1 MLRLEPFGSVLLG
14 LVSFRWRTLSCVM
27 LGLLGAA
34 LPAAAQVTTANEWS
48 DRSRMT
54 SYVDDQRQLERDLL
68 AVGKRDDY
76 RAFIEKR
83 GYLVTAVNEDSDH
96 KLEFE
101 VVKAGRSHEV
111 LLGFERK
118 RGAADAIDVSS
129 NVWLADSTRQ
139 ALNKPGWR
147 PDNVKFDADAAIKVR
162 DSNHLSAWTAEKK
175 DLELVLV
182 VGRTTPH
189 YQSVLQ
195 EKGYQITASN
205 DTLPTYAE
213 YEIVKAGQSFELQ
226 IERDVTT
233 GRAISVNV
241 EANIW
246 RAKGTKEALGEK

>member
-1 MLRLEPFGSVLLG
+1 MFRLKPMGSVLLALLG
-14 LVSFRWRTLSCVM
+14 ARCRTAVCVM
-27 LGLLGAA
+27 LGVLGIA

-48 DRSRMT
+48 DRSRIT
-54 SYVDDQRQLERDLL
+54 SYIDDQRQLERDLL
-68 AVGKRDDY
+68 AVNKRDEY

-118 RGAADAIDVSS
+118 LGPADAIDVST

-139 ALNKPGWR
+139 ALNQPGWR
-147 PDNVKFDADAAIKVR
+147 PDDVQFDADSAAKVR
-162 DSNHLSAWTAEKK
+162 DSNHLGAWTAEKK
-175 DLELVLV
+175 ELELALP
-182 VGRTTPH
+182 VGRTAPH

-213 YEIVKAGQSFELQ
+213 YEIVRAGQSFELQ

-233 GRAISVNV
+233 GRAVSVDV

>member
-1 MLRLEPFGSVLLG
+1 
-14 LVSFRWRTLSCVM
+14 VSFVK
-27 LGLLGAA
+27 LGLLVAA
-34 LPAAAQVTTANEWS
+34 LPAAAQVSTVNEWS
-48 DRSRMT
+48 DRSRIT
-54 SYVDDQRQLERDLL
+54 SYIDDQRQLERDLL

-147 PDNVKFDADAAIKVR
+147 PDDVQYDPDAAIKVR

-175 DLELVLV
+175 DLELALP

-233 GRAISVNV
+233 GRAVSVDV

-246 RAKGTKEALGEK
+246 RAKSTKAALGEK